1 MNQNRRNDVLIHPAV
16 GDFNIRMFLSFVQ
29 ADGYNPLQVATTNF
43 MVSEEKVVSLVA
55 QLGITEDYTT
65 SQSGSIT
72 ISTMADNLKKMLT
85 KPFRIGQLFKD
96 MKNAGISFKIDRNDF
111 LNKVI
116 QVADQASAAA
126 FMQNGY
132 WCDVSTTY
140 SASSI
145 LLLRVLIMKL
155 CGGQEFNELLVSC
168 SLMSC
173 RKITSSVV
181 LC

>member
-1 MNQNRRNDVLIHPAV
+1 
-16 GDFNIRMFLSFVQ
+16 MFLSFVQ

>member
-43 MVSEEKVVSLVA
+43 MVSEDKVASLVA
-55 QLGITEDYTT
+55 QLGIAEDYTT

-72 ISTMADNLKKMLT
+72 VSTMAENLMKMLT
-85 KPFRIGQLFKD
+85 KPFRIGQLLKD
-96 MKNAGISFKIDRNDF
+96 MKTAGISFKIDRNDF
-111 LNKVI
+111 VKKVI

-132 WCDVSTTY
+132 WCDVSKVY
-140 SASSI
+140 HPQI
-145 LLLRVLIMKL
+145 
-155 CGGQEFNELLVSC
+155 FLVW
-168 SLMSC
+168 
-173 RKITSSVV
+173 
-181 LC
+181 